1 MSPTC
6 IISITVSLADVRS
19 YVLLNQR
26 HWDFSVINDPANN
39 NNNNNNN
46 NNDNIKRYVVVFLK
60 GGKNSFCYALLNNMS
75 SGHTYFCLSNQQLG
89 INEDAN
95 TFCQYR

>member
-6 IISITVSLADVRS
+6 IISITESLADVRS

-39 NNNNNNN
+39 NNNKNNNNNNN
-46 NNDNIKRYVVVFLK
+46 NNDNIKRCVVVFLK
-60 GGKNSFCYALLNNMS
+60 GEF
-75 SGHTYFCLSNQQLG
+75 
-89 INEDAN
+89 
-95 TFCQYR
+95 